1 MTLVRQILIVLV
13 GLGLAAATVVL
24 GVWQLDVYTSQGSR
38 VSAERAAAAPLDLR
52 EVAAPGTAVT
62 NGFGRSV
69 SFSGRYDPAL
79 QILVPMESGAG
90 YRVLSGLRQAD
101 GSVVPVVRGVAAR
114 EQLPSTPEG
123 QVSQTGVLLPSE
135 ENAPERTV
143 RADQLDAVRVP
154 LLAQRWDGDLV
165 GGFVTLS
172 AADAQ
177 AQGLQP
183 APLDL
188 PQAKG
193 RLRNAAY
200 ALQWWVFGAF
210 AVAMSIRIA
219 RDTGLKRDLDA
230 LEITEDASPRST

>member
-1 MTLVRQILIVLV
+1 MTLLRQILIVLV

-38 VSAERAAAAPLDLR
+38 ISAERAAAPPLALR
-52 EVAAPGTAVT
+52 DVAAPGTAVT

-79 QILVPMESGAG
+79 QLLVPAESGSG

-101 GSVVPVVRGVAAR
+101 GSVVPVVRGVVAV
-114 EQLPSTPEG
+114 EQQPPAPEG
-123 QVSQTGVLLPSE
+123 LLSQTGVLLPSE
-135 ENAPERTV
+135 ENAPDRTV
-143 RADQLDAVRVP
+143 GANQLNAVRVP

-172 AADAQ
+172 AVDAQ

-188 PQAKG
+188 PEAKG

-219 RDTGLKRDLDA
+219 RDTGLRDDLDA
-230 LEITEDASPRST
+230 LKITDDLSPGAT

>member
-1 MTLVRQILIVLV
+1 VTVLRQILIVLV
-13 GLGLAAATVVL
+13 GLGLAAAMVVL
-24 GVWQLDVYTSQGSR
+24 GVWQLDVYTSQGSKI
-38 VSAERAAAAPLDLR
+38 SAERAAAAPLALR
-52 EVAAPGTAVT
+52 DVAAPGVAVT

-69 SFSGRYDPAL
+69 SFSGRYDPTL
-79 QILVPMESGAG
+79 QILVPVTPGSG

-101 GSVVPVVRGVAAR
+101 GSVVPVVRGVVSA
-114 EQLPSTPEG
+114 EQLPPTPEG
-123 QVSQTGVLLPSE
+123 QVDQTGVLLPSE

-143 RADQLDAVRVP
+143 GAGQLDAVRVP
-154 LLAQRWDGDLV
+154 LLAQRWDGELV

-172 AADAQ
+172 AGDAQ

-200 ALQWWVFGAF
+200 AFQWWLFGAF

-219 RDTGLKRDLDA
+219 RDAGLKTDLDA
-230 LEITEDASPRST
+230 LNITDDVSPGAT